1 MVRAAPLT
9 LRHGAWPAVAVLL
22 CAGWAGTAS
31 AQAVSLAG
39 SMGADKAL
47 LMVDGQPLVL
57 AVGATARGITLRRLE
72 AGLAEVDVAGQRS
85 LLLLGATPAQLGG
98 TAAAPQDQSIVL
110 PAGSDGHF
118 MASGSINGRS
128 VQFMVDTGA
137 TSIALGQQEADR
149 IGLDWQ
155 RAPRSL
161 TQTANGVV
169 PVHSLSL
176 RSVRVGNVELA
187 NVAAVVIPVDMP
199 MVLLGN
205 SFLSRFS
212 MRRDGDVMR
221 LDKRH

>member
-1 MVRAAPLT
+1 MAAAAPLG
-9 LRHGAWPAVAVLL
+9 LRRWAWPAAAAGL
-22 CAGWAGTAS
+22 CAGMAGAAG
-31 AQAVSLAG
+31 AQTLSLAG

-47 LMVDGQPLVL
+47 LMIDGQPLVL
-57 AVGATARGITLRRLE
+57 AVGATARGVTLRRLE
-72 AGLAEVDVAGQRS
+72 AGLAEVDVAGTRS
-85 LLLLGATPAQLGG
+85 LLRLGATPAQLGG
-98 TAAAPQDQSIVL
+98 AAAAPQDQSIVL
-110 PAGSDGHF
+110 PAGSGGHF

-187 NVAAVVIPVDMP
+187 NVAAVVIPADMP

-205 SFLSRFS
+205 SFLSRFT

-221 LDKRH
+221 LDKRP